1 VVNTQASYTIG
12 QVVPYHKPRGVVS
25 DIPCAPRWNALRVPP
40 GQEAAKTAMLRSA
53 GVFAMFPKEERTRFK
68 NGKKIVTEH
77 ATVTQLIYAR
87 FTHEPQWD
95 VMKDRRIIAGVI
107 CHNARPVNIHPDI
120 IRQVQG
126 LPTEAERI
134 AEAKRQMQEALYRV
148 EPGDKAEILEGP
160 LAGLVVEISAV
171 QGKRI
176 WWMPVGGGIKGE
188 ASHGSLR
195 RVEP

>member
-1 VVNTQASYTIG
+1 
-12 QVVPYHKPRGVVS
+12 
-25 DIPCAPRWNALRVPP
+25 
-40 GQEAAKTAMLRSA
+40 
-53 GVFAMFPKEERTRFK
+53 MFPKEERTRFK
-68 NGKKIVTEH
+68 NGRKIVTEH

-87 FTHEPQWD
+87 FTSEPQWD
-95 VMKDRRIIAGVI
+95 VMKDRRIITGVI
-107 CHNARPVNIHPDI
+107 CHNARPVSIHPDI